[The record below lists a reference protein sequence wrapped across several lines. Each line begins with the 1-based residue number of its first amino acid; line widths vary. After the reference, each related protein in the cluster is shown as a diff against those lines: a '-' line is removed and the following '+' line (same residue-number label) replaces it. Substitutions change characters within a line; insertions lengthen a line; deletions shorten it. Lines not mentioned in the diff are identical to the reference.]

1 MRISIGVIAQL
12 STVFGTLLIHQFSA
26 LPMALLLGLLSICV
40 GSAVVLAGLKHL
52 TSKVARTLPNW
63 LLIALWSVFFVS
75 AQASF
80 VTYRA
85 QDRLKA
91 VVPESIEGSN
101 FRLIGVID
109 SLPSL
114 FERGVSFEF
123 FIESCEG
130 EQSWC
135 PKGRLIKLSWF
146 NGAPNR
152 LMPGQRW
159 ELTTRL
165 RRPHARLNP
174 HLFDTELR
182 MFEQGITAQG
192 SVRVREATPARLVN
206 DTLGSLHGASWW
218 VERARYHLRESIK
231 KALASKE
238 FLTLN
243 IGSEESA
250 QLAKVSLAV
259 VGVLVALV
267 VGDQG
272 AIGAGWW
279 TIFNQTGVGHLM
291 SISGLHVTMM
301 AGFVASIAVAAWQAF
316 IFIASKLG
324 RMPAG
329 TNVPSKQCVR
339 WSAGVA
345 GAWGYTALAGFG
357 IPAQRTCWM
366 VTLAAVAMLAGRSGS
381 AMSVILFTASA
392 VIFIDPWAILSAGF
406 WLSFGAVSA
415 IIYFGSARHFAI
427 RAVRTSKSEEARSR
441 RVDFADA
448 TKSWLAKTLSN
459 GWQSQVAA
467 TVSLLPVG
475 AAFFS
480 SFALLSPVANA
491 IAIPLVSALVTPLA
505 IVGGMLSFAGATMIG
520 DSLLWLGAAVTA
532 PLLEWLHWLASLPGS
547 VAILGKPELFAL
559 ALAIC
564 GMLCLL
570 APFRVVPWQL
580 RSCGLLALLP
590 IVFQTPQ
597 TPPYG
602 EALLT
607 TFDVGQGSAVLI
619 ETKNRRLLFDLGPSF
634 GSASDAGSAVIAP
647 YLRARGFKAIDGLIL
662 SHFDADHIGG
672 LQSILGNMNLDWV
685 ASSIPLSENI
695 WSVTPKRFYSCQR
708 GDVWEWDEVR
718 FEFMHPDTKDL
729 KKDVAKS
736 TATSGAKS
744 NSAGC
749 VLKVS
754 ANGVSALLTADIEA
768 NDERKILKKSRPSDL
783 QADVLF
789 VPNHGSKTS
798 SSNAFIEAVAP
809 KMAIFQLGFRN
820 RFKYPDLNVL
830 QRYKDQ
836 SIAIHR
842 TDELGAIGITLPS
855 LQVSSQRNLDSP
867 YWRTKL
873 STSLHNKDSTDD

>member
-1 MRISIGVIAQL
+1 MRTSIGVIAQVSIVFATL
-12 STVFGTLLIHQFSA
+12 SIHQFSA
-26 LPMALLLGLLSICV
+26 LPVSLLLGLVATCV
-40 GSAVVLAGLKHL
+40 GSTFVLAFAKHL
-52 TSKVARTLPNW
+52 ASKSARALPNW
-63 LLIALWSVFFVS
+63 LLVAIWSIFFSS
-75 AQASF
+75 AQASI

-85 QDRLKA
+85 QDRLTA
-91 VVPESIEGSN
+91 VVPESIEGTN
-101 FRLIGVID
+101 FRLIGVVD

-123 FIESCEG
+123 FVESCEG
-130 EQSWC
+130 EQTWC

-146 NGAPNR
+146 NGAPHR

-165 RRPHARLNP
+165 RRPHARLNQ

-192 SVRVREATPARLVN
+192 SVRVREASPARLIN
-206 DTLGSLHGASWW
+206 DTVGTLRGAAWW

-231 KALASKE
+231 TALASKE

-243 IGSEESA
+243 IESEESTHV
-250 QLAKVSLAV
+250 AKASLAV

-301 AGFVASIAVAAWQAF
+301 AGFVASLAVAAWKLYTLVV
-316 IFIASKLG
+316 SKLG
-324 RMPAG
+324 NAHTGMY
-329 TNVPSKQCVR
+329 VPSKQCVR
-339 WSAGVA
+339 WCAGVA

-366 VTLAAVAMLAGRSGS
+366 VTLAALAVLGGRSGS
-381 AMSVILFTASA
+381 AVSVILFTASA

-427 RAVRTSKSEEARSR
+427 RKLTTSKPEKARSR
-441 RVDFADA
+441 LIEFADVA
-448 TKSWLAKTLSN
+448 KSWLAKTLSN

-467 TVSLLPVG
+467 TISLLPVG

-491 IAIPLVSALVTPLA
+491 IAIPLVSAFVTPLA

-532 PLLEWLHWLASLPGS
+532 PLLEWLHWLAKLPGS
-547 VAILGKPELFAL
+547 VVILGKPELGAL
-559 ALAIC
+559 LLAVF
-564 GMLCLL
+564 GMLWLL
-570 APFRVVPWQL
+570 APFRAVPWQL

-590 IVFQTPQ
+590 IAFQTPQ
-597 TPPYG
+597 TPNFG
-602 EALLT
+602 EAWLT

-619 ETKNRRLLFDLGPSF
+619 ETKNRRLLFDLGPSY
-634 GSASDAGSAVIAP
+634 GPDSNAGSAVIAP
-647 YLRARGFKAIDGLIL
+647 HLRARGFKGVDGLIL
-662 SHFDADHIGG
+662 SHFDADHMGG
-672 LQSILGNMNLDWV
+672 LRGVLSSMSVGWI
-685 ASSIPLSENI
+685 ASSVPQSENI
-695 WSVTPKRFYSCQR
+695 WSGSPSDSVASKRFFACNR
-708 GDVWEWDEVR
+708 GDVWEWDGVR
-718 FEFMHPDTKDL
+718 FEFMHPD
-729 KKDVAKS
+729 AKS
-736 TATSGAKS
+736 NRTLGAKS
-744 NSAGC
+744 NSTSC

-754 ANGVSALLTADIEA
+754 AAGVRALLTADIEA
-768 NDERKILKKSRPSDL
+768 NDERKILKKSRISDL

-798 SSNAFIEAVAP
+798 SSDAFIEAVSP

-830 QRYKDQ
+830 RRYKDKG
-836 SIAIHR
+836 IAIHR
-842 TDELGAIGITLPS
+842 TDELGAIGVALPS
-855 LQVSSQRNLDSP
+855 LEVSAQRSFDAP
-867 YWRTKL
+867 YWRTRL
-873 STSLHNKDSTDD
+873 GASLHNHDSTED